1 MWRCR
6 DSNIRFDSDSVRSHI
21 SCVAHGRVQY
31 EIHRHNVV
39 HYKILTSAI
48 PAFVVVFLYYCFP
61 YDLREIYLIY
71 RSRGVQTLYGRDVIT
86 IYVANLL
93 LFDDIFTFN
102 GNNVLRESA
111 NRGRIY
117 HKESLKVACAVCQ
130 RQRRSK
136 RSVFVLMPIYR
147 SRVDGKCSAV
157 CPCRVDK
164 QFVM

>member
-1 MWRCR
+1 MH
-6 DSNIRFDSDSVRSHI
+6 S
-21 SCVAHGRVQY
+21 
-31 EIHRHNVV
+31 
-39 HYKILTSAI
+39 
-48 PAFVVVFLYYCFP
+48 
-61 YDLREIYLIY
+61 
-71 RSRGVQTLYGRDVIT
+71 TLYGRNAITSIDVSIRAYWVYSALYVRDAIT

-93 LFDDIFTFN
+93 LFDDILTLK